1 MMQKVINSGKRF
13 GQAWT
18 RLWRR
23 IPFRMQGKLLVILP
37 LLAITASAVIALV
50 GNHRRAH
57 IQADIQRHYE
67 MARNLNEVLTLMVN
81 AETGMRGYLLT
92 QRAGFLE
99 PYAAAAKKLPAALA
113 VLRAIAEAEP
123 GDVPRLKTRH
133 LLDEIQVLID
143 RQMKDLAWQQQHV
156 TATNVF
162 AAEVYAHLALGKR
175 TMDDI
180 RANLDAMQNEEK
192 LLLATR
198 EHESAVI
205 RWRDYAAIILALLFG
220 VGARLVAR
228 HLKTKG
234 KGRGQKAP
242 K

>member
-1 MMQKVINSGKRF
+1 MRQKVINSGRRF

-18 RLWRR
+18 RLWRQ
-23 IPFRMQGKLLVILP
+23 IPFRLQGKILVILP
-37 LLAITASAVIALV
+37 LLAITASAVIALA

-57 IQADIQRHYE
+57 IQADIERHFE
-67 MARNLNEVLTLMVN
+67 MVRNLNEVLTLMVN

-92 QRAGFLE
+92 RRAGFRE
-99 PYAAAAKKLPAALA
+99 PYAAAAQQLPAAMA
-113 VLRAIAEAEP
+113 VLRAIAEGEP
-123 GDVPRLKTRH
+123 GEAARLNTRH

-143 RQMKDLAWQQQHV
+143 RQMKDLAWQQEHV

-162 AAEVYAHLALGKR
+162 AAEAYAHLALGKR

-192 LLLATR
+192 VLLSTR

-205 RWRDYAAIILALLFG
+205 RWRDYAAILLALLFG
-220 VGARLVAR
+220 VVTRLVAR

-234 KGRGQKAP
+234 QGRGPKAP